1 MRVAFTD
8 DGLAHFCSSSD
19 DGKIMS
25 RINRLVYTVDGDN
38 IVII

>member
-1 MRVAFTD
+1 MRGAFTD

-19 DGKIMS
+19 DGKIVS
-25 RINRLVYTVDGDN
+25 RINRLVYTADGDN